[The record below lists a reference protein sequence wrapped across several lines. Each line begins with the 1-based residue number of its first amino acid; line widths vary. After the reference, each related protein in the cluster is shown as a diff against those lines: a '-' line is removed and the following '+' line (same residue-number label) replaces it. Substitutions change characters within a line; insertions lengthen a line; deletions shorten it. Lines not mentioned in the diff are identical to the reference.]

1 MDKRQQDI
9 NDSKKKELQEK
20 INILKKLLEANSGLL
35 GIEETIKELDKKMK
49 SL

>member
-20 INILKKLLEANSGLL
+20 INILKKLLEANPGLL